1 MAAQTFNTG
10 DWVMVAKGASLFAEE
25 EREAIVIGSYADQ
38 YGGASRNTYTLH
50 VKGDSGAS
58 SWYDEPY
65 LTLIERDMTDMLR
78 QWKAE
83 AEILRQQTGNLDWIF
98 ANGQMVAGNPTG
110 HSVQALADC
119 FGLTNLWGSHGEGMT
134 YWQNAQTTI
143 DLARPYLLSGD
154 KAGWLAHC
162 QKMMAEHRANR
173 P

>member
-10 DWVMVAKGASLFAEE
+10 DWVMVAKGASLFSEE

-65 LTLIERDMTDMLR
+65 LTLIEHDRTDKLR

-83 AEILRQQTGNLDWIF
+83 AQAVREQESDLDWVF
-98 ANGQMVAGNPTG
+98 TNGHAVIDSPSG

-119 FGLTNLWGSHGEGMT
+119 FGLTNLWGSRGEGIT
-134 YWQNAQTTI
+134 YFHNSVATMEM
-143 DLARPYLLSGD
+143 ARHYLMAGD

-162 QKMMAEHRANR
+162 KNIIANR
-173 P
+173 GL

>member
-50 VKGDSGAS
+50 LKGDSGGS

-65 LTLIERDMTDMLR
+65 LTLIERDRTDLLR

-83 AEILRQQTGNLDWIF
+83 AEIERQQKSDLDWIF
-98 ANGQMVAGNPTG
+98 ANGQGVVDSPSG
-110 HSVQALADC
+110 HSVQALAAC
-119 FGLTNLWGSHGEGMT
+119 FGLTDLWGSRGEGIT
-134 YWQNAQTTI
+134 YYRNSQTTMVI
-143 DLARPYLLSGD
+143 ARPYLLAGD
-154 KAGWLAHC
+154 KVGWLGLC
-162 QKMMAEHRANR
+162 REMMADQS
-173 P
+173 